1 MPATARAA
9 LAPSR
14 SWSKSMS
21 LTGEGSSLEYL
32 SIKHAGGSGTVGR
45 SVGPSQCLR
54 VVWMAL
60 VPWWQG
66 NLHSTGR
73 CTVDMEPWR
82 STVSRRQTAQQL
94 VHPARVCRLS
104 IRRRRSVKKKAEAKR
119 TQRRRLRAHVRNR
132 HWLACG
138 RTSASRRRA
147 DGDGD
152 GDAA

>member
-66 NLHSTGR
+66 NLHCTGR
-73 CTVDMEPWR
+73 CTVGMEPWR

-94 VHPARVCRLS
+94 VHPARVCRQS
-104 IRRRRSVKKKAEAKR
+104 IRRRRSTTKGGRSEAYATPVVAR
-119 TQRRRLRAHVRNR
+119 ARQEPTLASLRA
-132 HWLACG
+132 
-138 RTSASRRRA
+138 TPSRRRA

-152 GDAA
+152 AA